1 MWNAH
6 VTVYFPSALI
16 KTLDDLSDVEN
27 DLAKLAEQDT
37 RPFVPA
43 KTGRMNSMTRV
54 KGSVITYQGSGKQAF
69 WLFRGKTR
77 QGSYRPVREG
87 GALRVDERI
96 HFTKTIH
103 PKAQAHW
110 FWGAKKENAE
120 KWREFATKEILKK
133 IGGRR

>member
-1 MWNAH
+1 MWH
-6 VTVYFPSALI
+6 VYVNSYFSPALVEAVG
-16 KTLDDLSDVEN
+16 DLSDVAH
-27 DLAKLAEQDT
+27 DLAKQAERDAE
-37 RPFVPA
+37 PFVPA

-54 KGSVITYQGSGKQAF
+54 SGSVITYQGSGKQAF

-77 QGSYRPVREG
+77 QGSYRTVFEEG
-87 GALRVDERI
+87 KLLVDDRI

-110 FWGAKKENAE
+110 FWGAKNENAE
-120 KWREFATKEILKK
+120 KWREFSTNEILKK